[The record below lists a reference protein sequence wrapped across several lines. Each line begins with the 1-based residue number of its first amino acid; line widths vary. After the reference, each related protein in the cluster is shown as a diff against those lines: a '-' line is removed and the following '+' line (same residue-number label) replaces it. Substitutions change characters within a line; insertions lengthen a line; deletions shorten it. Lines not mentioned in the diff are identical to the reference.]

1 MSIDTVCR
9 SGTDV
14 FVPGTHEWM
23 IVVHDLGFGY
33 AMREDGILHIP
44 FASETAAQRV
54 VKMLNEAYPPEVR
67 S

>member
-1 MSIDTVCR
+1 
-9 SGTDV
+9 
-14 FVPGTHEWM
+14 M